1 MNREIKFR
9 AWDKVSEKMLSP
21 QDLIDREIWIS
32 PDGEVFDVHE
42 THDYYSWIKFVKKPD
57 LILMQ
62 STGLHD
68 KNGKEIWI
76 GDIVKYQ
83 DYNTSDKRE
92 VLANVHWINSDD
104 WSGVPFL
111 YPFTN
116 PVCGKYE
123 EDGRTVVTNYITP
136 PTACEII
143 GNIYEPPHLLGKEE

>member
-42 THDYYSWIKFVKKPD
+42 THDYYSGIKFVKNPD

-68 KNGKEIWI
+68 KNGKEIWA
-76 GDIVKYQ
+76 GDIVDQGFYPNFIVKFGPY
-83 DYNTSDKRE
+83 DNGEYY
-92 VLANVHWINSDD
+92 DD
-104 WSGVPFL
+104 RCSGVGFYL
-111 YPFTN
+111 EGTGSHEWITN
-116 PVCGKYE
+116 MSQ
-123 EDGRTVVTNYITP
+123 DDSYILV
-136 PTACEII
+136 
-143 GNIYEPPHLLGKEE
+143 GNIFEHEHLLGKEE